1 MKKYCGEWG
10 GITKIVTAS
19 NAIQAKHQLNTWAR
33 LHRDITQQPEI
44 YVLKRIYT
52 PMQNI
57 VRKLLTF
64 TIVLGV
70 FLIIGTAGSVDIDAI
85 PLTQAVKQ
93 VAVSLVIMGVSYKIK
108 GVL

>member
-19 NAIQAKHQLNTWAR
+19 NVVQAKHQLNTWAR

-52 PMQNI
+52 PMQSI
-57 VRKLLTF
+57 ARKLLTF
-64 TIVLGV
+64 AMISGGV
-70 FLIIGTAGSVDIDAI
+70 LIIGTAGSIDIDAI

-93 VAVSLVIMGVSYKIK
+93 IVASLVIMGISYKIK

>member
-1 MKKYCGEWG
+1 MKKYIGEWG

-19 NAIQAKHQLNTWAR
+19 NVTQARHQLNTWAM
-33 LHRDITQQPEI
+33 LHRDITQQPNI

-52 PMQNI
+52 PMQAL
-57 VRKLLTF
+57 VKKLLTF
-64 TIVLGV
+64 AIILGV
-70 FLIIGTAGSVDIDAI
+70 LLIIGTAGSVDIDAI

-93 VAVSLVIMGVSYKIK
+93 VVGSLVIIGTSYKIK